1 MMMTANFNTK
11 NMPVINPTEHT
22 SSSSTGSNQII
33 GTSADNALGQNATG
47 NSANDSTTDNHNHR
61 SSSGSGSMNQ
71 HDHNS
76 MNHHDHSSHSMSMMS
91 QGTVMYM
98 DGFQSALFHNSQNPP
113 PCLNFLHPSWTL
125 HTPSK
130 FLTAMLCVTIM
141 GMLVEACGVWRVRCL
156 RKGRSH
162 RQKQRLK
169 RIRQWE
175 QQQQR
180 QLPNMQGREFRS
192 TMFQREVSELS
203 SSAITENNDG
213 EEEEGGGTVPMIVD
227 EDCPRP
233 IRRIWKVIP
242 SCMRNLC
249 NKQMSGKDK
258 RGYPKWI
265 RIYDISA
272 ASLHACR
279 AWLGYLLMLAVM
291 TYAVEFMFSA
301 IFGMV
306 IGRYWFVDMDVGSD
320 GGGGGVLGG
329 AVGVGGGIGGAGLGE
344 GGAGAAV
351 RDEGV
356 AMNTHDGTWGGGD
369 PCCGIDE
376 HDEDDHND
384 NNMVEQPL
392 LAPLLGPANNA
403 GVKRRNA
410 FEP

>member
-1 MMMTANFNTK
+1 MMMKANFNTMD
-11 NMPVINPTEHT
+11 MPVMNPADHT
-22 SSSSTGSNQII
+22 IMSGSNQII
-33 GTSADNALGQNATG
+33 GISADNNAHET
-47 NSANDSTTDNHNHR
+47 NDSTTDNHNQN
-61 SSSGSGSMNQ
+61 SSSSSSSSSSMNQ

-162 RQKQRLK
+162 RQKQQLK
-169 RIRQWE
+169 RIRQH
-175 QQQQR
+175 QQQC
-180 QLPNMQGREFRS
+180 QLPNMQGRELRS

-203 SSAITENNDG
+203 SSGLTENNDG
-213 EEEEGGGTVPMIVD
+213 EGGE

-233 IRRIWKVIP
+233 IRRIRNIIP
-242 SCMRNLC
+242 SCIRNLC
-249 NKQMSGKDK
+249 HKQMSGVDK
-258 RGYPKWI
+258 RGYPRWI
-265 RIYDISA
+265 RIYDIGA
-272 ASLHACR
+272 ASLHAVR

-306 IGRYWFVDMDVGSD
+306 IGRYWFVDTGVRSD
-320 GGGGGVLGG
+320 GGGGVLGG

-356 AMNTHDGTWGGGD
+356 AMNTHNTHDGTWGGGD
-369 PCCGIDE
+369 ACCGIDE
-376 HDEDDHND
+376 HDED
-384 NNMVEQPL
+384 EQPL
-392 LAPLLGPANNA
+392 LEPLLGSANA

-410 FEP
+410 SFDP